1 MENKLK
7 GGKADKLSV
16 KDIAKKFDVSVKN
29 IKDQIKKGKKVESEH
44 TDDEEKQLE
53 IASDHVSEFPDY
65 YDRIDKMEKEA
76 MKHWGEKEK
85 TNESKSLVKKLL
97 RENLENKN
105 YTK

>member
-1 MENKLK
+1 M
-7 GGKADKLSV
+7 
-16 KDIAKKFDVSVKN
+16 
-29 IKDQIKKGKKVESEH
+29 
-44 TDDEEKQLE
+44 
-53 IASDHVSEFPDY
+53 SEFPDY